1 MTNNEDD
8 WINSTID
15 TSLAE
20 TESLTTQVIQND
32 TLSVEAF
39 SSFDEDEI
47 EENDSILSDD
57 VLSNDLEKTN
67 AVLAAFAV
75 VFLFGLFFVELACT
89 LLFMIYAS
97 GDVQNRIIAHGLCKN
112 FPHWQFVE
120 NMTDSWCDPRI
131 FNRDFKLNVQC
142 PCFVPEMFRN
152 MTVY

>member
-57 VLSNDLEKTN
+57 VLSNDLE
-67 AVLAAFAV
+67 
-75 VFLFGLFFVELACT
+75 
-89 LLFMIYAS
+89 
-97 GDVQNRIIAHGLCKN
+97 
-112 FPHWQFVE
+112 
-120 NMTDSWCDPRI
+120 
-131 FNRDFKLNVQC
+131 
-142 PCFVPEMFRN
+142 
-152 MTVY
+152 